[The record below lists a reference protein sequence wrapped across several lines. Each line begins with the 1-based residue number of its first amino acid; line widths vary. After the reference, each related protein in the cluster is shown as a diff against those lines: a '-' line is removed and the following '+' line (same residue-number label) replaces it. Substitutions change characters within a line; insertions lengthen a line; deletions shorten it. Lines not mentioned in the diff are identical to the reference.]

1 MKNLLTFGLVAWFF
15 LVPFGCA
22 HNPDSPGGTLKP
34 QEVAKAQTIGKPA
47 QEIATAQ
54 TKGKPAQEIAKAQ
67 TIGTPAVELSETIF
81 DFGLVNEGIDY
92 LHAFKIR
99 NTGTGVLEIR
109 KVSPG

>member
-22 HNPDSPGGTLKP
+22 HTPDSPGSTPKP
-34 QEVAKAQTIGKPA
+34 QEAATAQTNVKPA
-47 QEIATAQ
+47 QQIATAQ
-54 TKGKPAQEIAKAQ
+54 TN
-67 TIGTPAVELSETIF
+67 GTPAVELSETIF

-109 KVSPG
+109 KILPG